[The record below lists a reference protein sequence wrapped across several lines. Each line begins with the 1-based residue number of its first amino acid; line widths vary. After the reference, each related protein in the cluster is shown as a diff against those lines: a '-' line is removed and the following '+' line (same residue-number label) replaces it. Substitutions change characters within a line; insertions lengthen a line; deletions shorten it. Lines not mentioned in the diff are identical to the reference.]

1 MKNTIF
7 YMSRLFCSLCMLAII
22 NLSCSNYFK
31 PVTANTGSPSETGK
45 AITAAGDKYFILRQG
60 TSSYA
65 LKNVSVDNINMTLNA
80 TLEPVGDL
88 HLVYVETKRES
99 YRYNQQ
105 KESDVLNEVHIY
117 SKNTTLPDIN
127 KTFTLP
133 LDQIEKI
140 EVIEH
145 DKSRTT
151 SSYVLGGVGIGL
163 GVVAVAAVIVALTK
177 SSCPFVSVYD
187 GEKYNVQGELFGGAV
202 NKNLERSD
210 YLPLKIKPVQGEF
223 RIRLSNELKERQY
236 TNFADLVVIEHPD
249 HVQAVF
255 GTDGK
260 IHTLT
265 NPVPPT
271 AAMLNNSRNILNSLG
286 LEDGLTCNFDD
297 TLISSAVNEVTLSFQ
312 PPASCQRSKLVLQV
326 KNAYWFDYLFGEFT
340 RNFGN
345 RYAEWQKK
353 QNSRSPEKMLQWISD
368 QHIPLTVSVSTET
381 GWKVLT
387 EVKTTGPLTNRRV
400 IIPVDF
406 NTKSNEP
413 VRIKLSTGFMFWE
426 MDYAAMDFSADV
438 AVTSTTL
445 HPVYAVDEK
454 GNDVLAGLSGDDANY
469 VAQPEPGNYAILK
482 YQYDKTVLPGSSYS
496 VVFST
501 KGYYEP
507 VREYGGKA
515 NTKFLRNFKEPG
527 ALAAFSKNKYQSIIR
542 NETIVALNRK

>member
-7 YMSRLFCSLCMLAII
+7 YMSRLFGWLCILAIL

-31 PVTANTGSPSETGK
+31 PVTANTGSPAETGK
-45 AITAAGDKYFILRQG
+45 AITAAGNKYFILRQG
-60 TSSYA
+60 ANNYA
-65 LKNVSVDNINMTLNA
+65 LKNITVDNINMTLNA
-80 TLEPVGDL
+80 TLEPVDNL
-88 HLVYVETKRES
+88 HLVYVETKHEG
-99 YRYNQQ
+99 YRYKKE

-117 SKNTTLPDIN
+117 SKNTTPPDIG
-127 KTFTLP
+127 KTFSLP

-187 GEKYNVQGELFGGAV
+187 GEKYQVQGELFGGAI
-202 NKNLERSD
+202 NQKLERSD
-210 YLPLKIKPVQGEF
+210 YLPLKIKPVQGEYRL
-223 RIRLSNELKERQY
+223 RISNELKERQY
-236 TNFADLVVIEHPD
+236 TNYADLVVIEHPD
-249 HVQAVF
+249 RVQAVF

-265 NPVPPT
+265 DPVAPIT
-271 AAMLNNSRNILNSLG
+271 ARLNGSRDILHSLR

-297 TLISSAVNEVTLSFQ
+297 TLISSAVNEVTLTFQ
-312 PPASCQRSKLVLQV
+312 PPATSQQSKLVLQL

-340 RNFGN
+340 RHFGN
-345 RYAEWQKK
+345 RYSEWQKK
-353 QNSRSPEKMLQWISD
+353 QNSQSPEKMLQWISD
-368 QHIPLTVSVSTET
+368 QQIPLTVSVSTET
-381 GWKVLT
+381 GWQALT
-387 EVKTTGPLTNRRV
+387 QVKTTGPLTNRRV
-400 IIPVDF
+400 IIPVDLE
-406 NTKSNEP
+406 TKSREP
-413 VRIKLSTGFMFWE
+413 VKIKLSTGFMFWE
-426 MDYAAMDFSADV
+426 LDYAAMDFSADEPFTV
-438 AVTSTTL
+438 TTL
-445 HPVYAVDEK
+445 HPVYAADEK

-482 YQYDKTVLPGSSYS
+482 YHYDKPVVSGNSYS
-496 VVFST
+496 VVLST

-507 VREYGGKA
+507 VREYTGKA

-542 NETIVALNRK
+542 NEMIIALNSK